1 MKHKLFSQAVALIV
15 VISLLLTGT
24 VLPVSATTISEVV
37 DSSNNLILDGDL
49 IKDDNLII
57 SDEIIL
63 RADDPSIAEE
73 SMILKYVD
81 SAQFNAARHTQRLT
95 DLEDLNTY
103 VFANADGT
111 RSVYMMHENVK
122 YIDKNGV
129 IKEKD
134 ISLINKVGGFGI
146 TQSNIELLIPT
157 NPVHG
162 IDFEYSGFAIK
173 LTPQGL
179 ATAASAVQSDNSV
192 VYDEAYGENTKLVYT
207 PMLSGVKEDIVL
219 TEYTDDATYTFVL
232 ETDGLNL
239 YNGDNGYYLA
249 DSVKADPVFYLGEIL
264 IYDAVGKPDIG
275 TMTVE
280 TISEGQEYLLTV
292 IANDEFL
299 SDPTTVYPVT
309 VDPSI
314 TVSDSDT
321 SGSIIDSPIFEGY
334 PDRNFGTYVYNR
346 VGTPSEAY
354 GIGRTVVKLGG
365 LTSSNEY
372 QTITA
377 NQITN
382 VTFYAKEASG
392 GTTHYINLYPLTS
405 NTTWTE
411 TSVTWNNIGSHTTS
425 VNYGNTMYN
434 GQWTAFDI
442 TNLVKAW
449 KNGTYS
455 ANAGFIMTNENEAN
469 NKCFCSS
476 EYSTSSSRPYVVMTY
491 DTAIS
496 LNYTSASIVEG
507 GTRTLVATTKPS
519 GQTVTWATSN
529 SSIATVSSSGVVTA
543 KKAGTVTIT
552 ASMVD
557 ADDITR
563 TATCTVYVYI
573 ANGVYHIKNLN
584 SNYYLHVKYGGIAN
598 LTDVYQYSKY
608 SDSTSNNYKI
618 RQMWKTYYLGN
629 GRYSIRPLNKLDKGL
644 DVTSG
649 NVDIYNIGTSD
660 TLDSVPS
667 YGEWTISWY
676 STGYVFKNN
685 GSDSKTMQ
693 IENASTSSGATVV
706 ASAYS
711 TSVNC
716 RWGLTKISS
725 PPAGAYLYDT
735 SKEAIVTTATRAVDV
750 GTTKSLSTLRLSAV
764 SYSGTNLSQNFT
776 WSSSNTTVATVDSNG
791 AVTGVSAGKA
801 TITGRVYRNSAY
813 HYVSYTIC
821 VGFPSLFSLL
831 INSNVINTDKVDLTD
846 DGLFLTTT
854 PMSTILGNNGIRYI
868 PINSDYSDEWYVY
881 NYFDDWYLFAVNDGT
896 SISYGLYKM
905 REQETDSYDGN
916 DPGVTI
922 SFIGLD
928 STKITNCFNSASD
941 ANKYALYQAL
951 TKVTGPGSYETDDVL
966 TAYFANTASDGAYLI
981 AEKSVSFFAN
991 RTSSNVIDAPDNLV
1005 AIFDE
1010 IAEIDELLDNIF
1022 LDNDTRLILMRN
1034 KADLQRIPNALEAI
1048 NAAAGTTIFDFD
1060 NYTITVQNKNNLT
1073 LYEKQAILAC
1083 FTADV
1088 TFNSFAAEVE
1098 FHAEAVDNWKSI
1110 FDRWYEAAIRADMA
1124 VGEEYESGF
1133 YDDYYDLNSDIVK
1146 GQVNA
1151 HGEY

>member
-1 MKHKLFSQAVALIV
+1 MCKKVIKSIGEVWQLCTFFIRAVALIV

-24 VLPVSATTISEVV
+24 ILPVAATSISDTVG
-37 DSSNNLILDGDL
+37 SSSNLILDDDL

-134 ISLINKVGGFGI
+134 ISLINKFGGFGI

-725 PPAGAYLYDT
+725 PPSGAYWFDT
-735 SKEAIVTTATRAVDV
+735 NTERVVSGTAT
-750 GTTKSLSTLRLSAV
+750 GTQTINCGSSSDAETLGLV
-764 SYSGTNLSQNFT
+764 PVLYSPSSNNQTFT
-776 WSSSNTTVATVDSNG
+776 WSSADTTIATVNYTSG
-791 AVTGVSAGKA
+791 MISAKNAGNVIITATSSYGKYKLQLNILA
-801 TITGRVYRNSAY
+801 KSLDPFHYHNIQYMRYVRITGTNWWGLGSDTD
-813 HYVSYTIC
+813 HTINIVKSTMYSDDYC
-821 VGFPSLFSLL
+821 
-831 INSNVINTDKVDLTD
+831 IIHDNINTGYYREIYINDELKNTLNNLEAGYQEHHSWLPLLD
-846 DGLFLTTT
+846 TTT
-854 PMSTILGNNGIRYI
+854 DQENAAHSSKGETDQLVEDGYFAEGSSEYYGVWAYNYISTLNLLDYWRGVIDTATAAYGVYLTATSFYYSYLMST
-868 PINSDYSDEWYVY
+868 STASMQVTSSQYS
-881 NYFDDWYLFAVNDGT
+881 
-896 SISYGLYKM
+896 
-905 REQETDSYDGN
+905 
-916 DPGVTI
+916 
-922 SFIGLD
+922 
-928 STKITNCFNSASD
+928 
-941 ANKYALYQAL
+941 
-951 TKVTGPGSYETDDVL
+951 
-966 TAYFANTASDGAYLI
+966 NTASIIDDIDDALSGMNYSGKTTLS
-981 AEKSVSFFAN
+981 AES
-991 RTSSNVIDAPDNLV
+991 R
-1005 AIFDE
+1005 
-1010 IAEIDELLDNIF
+1010 
-1022 LDNDTRLILMRN
+1022 
-1034 KADLQRIPNALEAI
+1034 
-1048 NAAAGTTIFDFD
+1048 NAALSQQGYCYHKRRLSWDIS
-1060 NYTITVQNKNNLT
+1060 KS
-1073 LYEKQAILAC
+1073 KQ
-1083 FTADV
+1083 
-1088 TFNSFAAEVE
+1088 
-1098 FHAEAVDNWKSI
+1098 
-1110 FDRWYEAAIRADMA
+1110 
-1124 VGEEYESGF
+1124 
-1133 YDDYYDLNSDIVK
+1133 
-1146 GQVNA
+1146 
-1151 HGEY
+1151 

>member
-1 MKHKLFSQAVALIV
+1 MKHRLFSRSIALLV
-15 VISLLLTGT
+15 VFGLLLTGSI
-24 VLPVSATTISEVV
+24 LPVSATTISEVV

-49 IKDDNLII
+49 IKDDNFII

-134 ISLINKVGGFGI
+134 ISLINKAGGFGI

-162 IDFEYSGFAIK
+162 IDFEYSSFAIK

-232 ETDGLNL
+232 ETDGLTL

-314 TVSDSDT
+314 TVSDRDT

-354 GIGRTVVKLGG
+354 GIGRTVVKLSG

-469 NKCFCSS
+469 DKCFCSS

-519 GQTVTWATSN
+519 GQTVTWTTSN

-557 ADDITR
+557 ADGITR

-573 ANGVYHIKNLN
+573 ANGVYHIK
-584 SNYYLHVKYGGIAN
+584 I
-598 LTDVYQYSKY
+598 
-608 SDSTSNNYKI
+608 
-618 RQMWKTYYLGN
+618 
-629 GRYSIRPLNKLDKGL
+629 
-644 DVTSG
+644 
-649 NVDIYNIGTSD
+649 
-660 TLDSVPS
+660 
-667 YGEWTISWY
+667 
-676 STGYVFKNN
+676 
-685 GSDSKTMQ
+685 
-693 IENASTSSGATVV
+693 
-706 ASAYS
+706 
-711 TSVNC
+711 
-716 RWGLTKISS
+716 
-725 PPAGAYLYDT
+725 
-735 SKEAIVTTATRAVDV
+735 
-750 GTTKSLSTLRLSAV
+750 
-764 SYSGTNLSQNFT
+764 
-776 WSSSNTTVATVDSNG
+776 
-791 AVTGVSAGKA
+791 
-801 TITGRVYRNSAY
+801 
-813 HYVSYTIC
+813 
-821 VGFPSLFSLL
+821 
-831 INSNVINTDKVDLTD
+831 
-846 DGLFLTTT
+846 
-854 PMSTILGNNGIRYI
+854 
-868 PINSDYSDEWYVY
+868 
-881 NYFDDWYLFAVNDGT
+881 
-896 SISYGLYKM
+896 
-905 REQETDSYDGN
+905 
-916 DPGVTI
+916 
-922 SFIGLD
+922 
-928 STKITNCFNSASD
+928 
-941 ANKYALYQAL
+941 
-951 TKVTGPGSYETDDVL
+951 
-966 TAYFANTASDGAYLI
+966 
-981 AEKSVSFFAN
+981 
-991 RTSSNVIDAPDNLV
+991 
-1005 AIFDE
+1005 
-1010 IAEIDELLDNIF
+1010 
-1022 LDNDTRLILMRN
+1022 
-1034 KADLQRIPNALEAI
+1034 
-1048 NAAAGTTIFDFD
+1048 
-1060 NYTITVQNKNNLT
+1060 
-1073 LYEKQAILAC
+1073 
-1083 FTADV
+1083 
-1088 TFNSFAAEVE
+1088 
-1098 FHAEAVDNWKSI
+1098 
-1110 FDRWYEAAIRADMA
+1110 
-1124 VGEEYESGF
+1124 
-1133 YDDYYDLNSDIVK
+1133 
-1146 GQVNA
+1146 
-1151 HGEY
+1151 

>member
-1 MKHKLFSQAVALIV
+1 MKHRLFSRSIALLV
-15 VISLLLTGT
+15 VFGLLLTGSI
-24 VLPVSATTISEVV
+24 LPVSATTISEVV

-73 SMILKYVD
+73 SMILNYVD

-134 ISLINKVGGFGI
+134 ISLINKAGGFGI

-157 NPVHG
+157 NPIHG

-249 DSVKADPVFYLGEIL
+249 DSIKADPVFYLGEIL

-644 DVTSG
+644 DVTSS

-706 ASAYS
+706 ASTYS
-711 TSVNC
+711 TSTNC
-716 RWGLTKISS
+716 RWSLTKISS
-725 PPAGAYLYDT
+725 PPAGVYLYDT
-735 SKEAIVTTATRAVDV
+735 AKEAIVTTATRTVDV
-750 GTTKSLSTLRLSAV
+750 GTTKKLSTLQLSAV
-764 SYSGTNLSQNFT
+764 AYSGTNLSQNFT

-791 AVTGVSAGKA
+791 AVTGVSTGKA

-813 HYVSYTIC
+813 HYVSYTVNVSALLIYQTENTYYHDANGNYAEDLTC
-821 VGFPSLFSLL
+821 GDMTKDELRALDWVSWIDFTGYTPALHRADWEYMCTSLFSTGELQTVVL
-831 INSNVINTDKVDLTD
+831 DMIDH
-846 DGLFLTTT
+846 F
-854 PMSTILGNNGIRYI
+854 M
-868 PINSDYSDEWYVY
+868 
-881 NYFDDWYLFAVNDGT
+881 DGT
-896 SISYGLYKM
+896 GSAYSNSVLTQKAYEHNSTQEYIKNVE
-905 REQETDSYDGN
+905 EQLETLLNTYDG
-916 DPGVTI
+916 DI
-922 SFIGLD
+922 SEFAY
-928 STKITNCFNSASD
+928 TANNRASNPLVIALK
-941 ANKYALYQAL
+941 ANNVYQP
-951 TKVTGPGSYETDDVL
+951 VY
-966 TAYFANTASDGAYLI
+966 NTASDKINGLTI
-981 AEKSVSFFAN
+981 CIDGLWGNKIEV
-991 RTSSNVIDAPDNLV
+991 TSY
-1005 AIFDE
+1005 
-1010 IAEIDELLDNIF
+1010 NISG
-1022 LDNDTRLILMRN
+1022 NSYS
-1034 KADLQRIPNALEAI
+1034 
-1048 NAAAGTTIFDFD
+1048 
-1060 NYTITVQNKNNLT
+1060 YTLHYT
-1073 LYEKQAILAC
+1073 LYDHFGLDQ
-1083 FTADV
+1083 ADV
-1088 TFNSFAAEVE
+1088 EKYGPLAGFRSWYVLQHYAAYDSAYKPFLTMIE
-1098 FHAEAVDNWKSI
+1098 FDVT
-1110 FDRWYEAAIRADMA
+1110 
-1124 VGEEYESGF
+1124 VSGTI
-1133 YDDYYDLNSDIVK
+1133 S
-1146 GQVNA
+1146 
-1151 HGEY
+1151 